1 MSEDKTFNPE
11 RREKFLTLI
20 EVGRNVQ
27 EAAAEVGVTTT
38 TVYRWADK
46 GRFEEDTD
54 RAEFSERFHAIQTGT
69 NEKRLGKDD
78 LIVLLEKSAR
88 RGSVQAI
95 KLLLERPWD
104 RKPEKED
111 KPKPTSVIDELAA
124 KRASG

>member
-1 MSEDKTFNPE
+1 MSEDKTFNSE
-11 RREKFLTLI
+11 RREKFLTLL
-20 EVGRNVQ
+20 EVGRTVQ

-38 TVYRWADK
+38 TVYRWAEK
-46 GRFEEDTD
+46 GRFEEDTE
-54 RAEFSERFHAIQTGT
+54 RAEFSERFHAIKDGT

-104 RKPEKED
+104 RQVKEE
-111 KPKPTSVIDELAA
+111 KPKPKSVIDELAA
-124 KRASG
+124 KRAAG